1 MKLLISQK
9 NSLFEIIQELDFFS
23 HNQFELIENDVMES
37 YTTYIEYKANK
48 DFFFRFLDSEYN
60 NTLYVNY
67 SPGYEQIIDSTSR
80 INWDEALDKF
90 LNWLHYLQR
99 EVTSPNLWHKFKIEI
114 SEIKLLN
121 DFSNQKFSFSEYNE
135 ISEKIDVLKNSLS
148 SIPLIL
154 NQQSEIILRL
164 DHLNETAKE
173 LGKFDWVNL
182 FIGTII
188 SVVIQLNVTPE
199 NANAIWDLIKRVFNN
214 YFLPK

>member
-1 MKLLISQK
+1 MKLLTSQK
-9 NSLFEIIQELDFFS
+9 NSLFEIIQTVDFFT
-23 HNQFELIENDVMES
+23 HNQFELIESETMGKYKTHV
-37 YTTYIEYKANK
+37 EYKTEK
-48 DFFFRFLDSEYN
+48 KFYFRFIDSDYVN
-60 NTLYVNY
+60 SLYANY
-67 SPGYEQIIDSTSR
+67 SPGDEQIIDSTAH
-80 INWDEALDKF
+80 ITWNQILNHFE
-90 LNWLHYLQR
+90 NWLYYLQR
-99 EVTSPNLWHKFKIEI
+99 EVTAPNLWDKFKTEI
-114 SEIKLLN
+114 SEIKYIN
-121 DFSNQKFSFSEYNE
+121 NFKNEKFSYSEYSD
-135 ISEKIDVLKNSLS
+135 ILEKIDILKTSIS

-164 DHLNETAKE
+164 DHLSETAKE